1 MIHESQEKSIQ
12 QVEIWRGV
20 GVVWGGESVRSSLVC
35 AERPSRAWGLVRE
48 KILRA
53 LNWLDP
59 GQAVWEKER
68 GVGLKMW
75 GLGRRKTEGV
85 QELMANGVVGVEGCP
100 SHMKVCGDE
109 CAIIRLISSLIYRSG
124 GYQRLHIRRQARR
137 LAPIGVSKTRLV
149 PHHPHHHPGT
159 KTRLFH
165 RFLPQGPGLE
175 EHVE

>member
-1 MIHESQEKSIQ
+1 MAGAE
-12 QVEIWRGV
+12 G
-20 GVVWGGESVRSSLVC
+20 GGESVRSSLVC
-35 AERPSRAWGLVRE
+35 AERLSRAWGLVRE

-59 GQAVWEKER
+59 GQAVWETEW

-75 GLGRRKTEGV
+75 GLGKRKTEGV
-85 QELMANGVVGVEGCP
+85 QELMANGVGGRGCP

-137 LAPIGVSKTRLV
+137 LAPIGVSKTRLAPPHPQATPRHKDQTLSQV
-149 PHHPHHHPGT
+149 PTTSPGIRET
-159 KTRLFH
+159 C
-165 RFLPQGPGLE
+165 
-175 EHVE
+175 